1 MMIEKFEV
9 FKDSIYFLYLKT
21 LQLLVIIEALEHTYI
36 LVIVVGKNGLKS
48 FIKKFHNILF

>member
-1 MMIEKFEV
+1 MIEKFEV